1 MKMIIVTT
9 AQEEGTEADPYG
21 IVWVAA
27 DPAEAGNQF
36 KEDEE
41 LSLKKTEADRGHV
54 KKETVG
60 ASTGTSLARSS
71 REKQEL
77 EDNQWQETQASPVRG
92 EQQVDAFIA
101 DLSTPL
107 QQPLLPAPGEKQRR
121 LCRNKVTISVQHQS
135 ARLATKARQNSKFE
149 SFAQEILANKFG
161 VLDDNKRLDARI
173 KSLYLQ
179 QYKKPLSPAA
189 VKTIAALETKL
200 DDVSD
205 SVMLRT
211 LGGRFVR
218 SYAYL
223 PADGSRGGILLA
235 CDDNYFSISDITLRQ
250 YSLSA
255 TITMKEEILAWSITV
270 VYGPQLEE
278 QKLPDFMEVTAQSWN
293 RPIGATNPLAKFHLK
308 LCRLGRD
315 LKRWSRTHVGDI
327 KLRLAIANEVIF
339 QLEVAQESRILSDE
353 EYQLRKDLKLKL
365 NRKKKASLLIKVDIS
380 RAFDSVNWAYLLET
394 FQHFG
399 FGHKWINWV
408 ANLLGSCSS
417 RILLNG
423 IPGDHIF
430 HARGL
435 RQGDPLS
442 PMLFILVM
450 EPLHQII
457 KAAEDAN
464 IISNLC
470 QRQGRFRCSL
480 YADDV
485 ALFALPTEDEL
496 IALKRIL
503 LFFAQISCLHTNMSK
518 TEIYP
523 ISCSDIDLDNILTF
537 FPGNK
542 KNFPCK
548 YLGLPLHTRK
558 LKKIDLQ
565 PLVDKIGSRIKDQ
578 GSLYGFAVVDFE
590 RGLSDMF

>member
-1 MKMIIVTT
+1 MFDSSHISALSSSSSDHAPLFIVGC
-9 AQEEGTEADPYG
+9 EPRE
-21 IVWVAA
+21 
-27 DPAEAGNQF
+27 
-36 KEDEE
+36 
-41 LSLKKTEADRGHV
+41 V
-54 KKETVG
+54 KK
-60 ASTGTSLARSS
+60 SFR
-71 REKQEL
+71 
-77 EDNQWQETQASPVRG
+77 
-92 EQQVDAFIA
+92 
-101 DLSTPL
+101 
-107 QQPLLPAPGEKQRR
+107 
-121 LCRNKVTISVQHQS
+121 
-135 ARLATKARQNSKFE
+135 FE
-149 SFAQEILANKFG
+149 SFWL
-161 VLDDNKRLDARI
+161 
-173 KSLYLQ
+173 
-179 QYKKPLSPAA
+179 
-189 VKTIAALETKL
+189 
-200 DDVSD
+200 
-205 SVMLRT
+205 
-211 LGGRFVR
+211 
-218 SYAYL
+218 
-223 PADGSRGGILLA
+223 
-235 CDDNYFSISDITLRQ
+235 
-250 YSLSA
+250 
-255 TITMKEEILAWSITV
+255 
-270 VYGPQLEE
+270 
-278 QKLPDFMEVTAQSWN
+278 KLPDFMEVTAQSWN

-353 EYQLRKDLKLKL
+353 EYQLRKDLKLKVLGLASMEKIRIRQRSRLTWLKTGDVNSKFFHLKANSRRRKNYIHSLETPFGLAVTKDQKMIELNRFFNLRLGVPCTRLNRLNWARINLPSVDLSELEADFDEEEIKDAILNLAPEKAPGPDGFTGAFFKCAWEIIKTDLLMAITHFGNLHSHRLQDLNLADICLIPKKEEVRSLEDYKPISLIHSFAKIISKMLANRLAPKLNELVSQNQSAFIRKRAIHDNFLYTQNMVKQL

-394 FQHFG
+394 LQHFG

-457 KAAEDAN
+457 KAAEDVN

-503 LFFAQISCLHTNMSK
+503 LFFAQISGLHTNMSK

-565 PLVDKIGSRIKDQ
+565 P
-578 GSLYGFAVVDFE
+578 
-590 RGLSDMF
+590 